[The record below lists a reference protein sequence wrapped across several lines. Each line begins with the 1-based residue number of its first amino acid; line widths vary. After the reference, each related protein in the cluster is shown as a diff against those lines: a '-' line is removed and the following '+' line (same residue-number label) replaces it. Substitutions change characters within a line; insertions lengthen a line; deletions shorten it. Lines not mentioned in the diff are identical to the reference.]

1 MQKKALRQKALHE
14 STSIPEAEKIKIRQ
28 ALITTDY
35 MSSEYT
41 VSEDSECPSPGGSDN
56 SDAECSK
63 GPKEFAVHKLPWRSG
78 EANRIM
84 GSLDKRVKKHRGTKG
99 RSMLYN
105 RKTGANSL
113 RGVPEDAPAWAV
125 RNPSCQL

>member
-1 MQKKALRQKALHE
+1 MGGNPVKFTVCQKFLLLNKYCCFLNCRKRLSGRKKALQQ
-14 STSIPEAEKIKIRQ
+14 STSIPEAEKIKIQ

-63 GPKEFAVHKLPWRSG
+63 GPKEFTVHKLPWRSG
-78 EANRIM
+78 AANKIM
-84 GSLDKRVKKHRGTKG
+84 GSLDKRVKKTPWH
-99 RSMLYN
+99 
-105 RKTGANSL
+105 
-113 RGVPEDAPAWAV
+113 
-125 RNPSCQL
+125 